1 MRDKELYRRILG
13 IQTPWEVSGI
23 ELDLKAGEVKVYVEQ
38 KPGVKRRCP
47 QCGVSCPGYDKRRR
61 QWRHL
66 DTCQLKTLLVAE
78 LPRVQCVEHG
88 VVSVRVPWAEPGSGF
103 TALYEALVIDWL
115 KEASTQAVSRQLSLS
130 WNAIDGIMQRAV
142 KRGLARR
149 QVDSPKH
156 IGVDEIAFR
165 KRHDYLPVV
174 ADGKK
179 VLYVADERKKA
190 SLKGYYA
197 TLSEAQKAGIESV
210 SMDMWPAYI
219 NATLEEIPGGER
231 KIAFEK
237 FHVAK
242 YLGEAVDKV
251 RRQEHKALMSEG
263 WEDVNT
269 PPAKAG
275 GFGLRLEAGSVG
287 HPAD

>member
-13 IQTPWEVSGI
+13 IEAPWEVSEI
-23 ELDLKAGEVKVYVEQ
+23 ELDIKAGEVKVHVEPR
-38 KPGVKRRCP
+38 PGAKQRCP

-115 KEASTQAVSRQLSLS
+115 KEASIQAVSRQLSLS

-149 QVDSPKH
+149 QVESPKH
-156 IGVDEIAFR
+156 IGVDEISFR
-165 KRHDYLPVV
+165 KRHDYITVV

-179 VLYVADERKKA
+179 VLC
-190 SLKGYYA
+190 G
-197 TLSEAQKAGIESV
+197 
-210 SMDMWPAYI
+210 
-219 NATLEEIPGGER
+219 
-231 KIAFEK
+231 
-237 FHVAK
+237 
-242 YLGEAVDKV
+242 
-251 RRQEHKALMSEG
+251 
-263 WEDVNT
+263 
-269 PPAKAG
+269 
-275 GFGLRLEAGSVG
+275 
-287 HPAD
+287 